1 MVEFAALKEEVEQKE
16 ETPHKE
22 KEEEEEE
29 KAQQEG
35 FRYSQPVVSGRQE

>member
-1 MVEFAALKEEVEQKE
+1 MVEFAALKEEAEQKE

-22 KEEEEEE
+22 KEEEE

>member
-1 MVEFAALKEEVEQKE
+1 MVEFAALREEAEQKE

-22 KEEEEEE
+22 KEEEEE
-29 KAQQEG
+29 KAKQEG